1 MSNLLSPWRHPLR
14 LVRMAGYILTALAF
28 GAFTFA
34 TTIALLAVTAG
45 LLVTFVLAL
54 PFAWAMF
61 VWPRGLAHA
70 ERSRIAAL
78 MDVEIADPVP
88 FLTRTGWLRRLYERA
103 RCVPRWKEIA
113 HHLAR
118 LPVAGAGF
126 ALTAAAWCGSLAMI
140 LMPAY
145 VDALPGDSAKFY
157 FFELT
162 SGPGAW
168 LACVAGVLGIVIV
181 APWVTIGVALTE
193 LALGR
198 ALLGPTA
205 EQTHAAQVS
214 KLETSRTLTDLGGPI
229 IATTD
234 NGRIEATS
242 LRAPTMRADSD
253 NGRVTLEFAAAPMT
267 VEATTDNGP
276 VEVVVPNTGEAYRLS
291 IDTDNGRREQSVRVD
306 PASDRSLTLRTN
318 NGSVTARTAP

>member
-1 MSNLLSPWRHPLR
+1 MGH
-14 LVRMAGYILTALAF
+14 
-28 GAFTFA
+28 
-34 TTIALLAVTAG
+34 
-45 LLVTFVLAL
+45 
-54 PFAWAMF
+54 
-61 VWPRGLAHA
+61 
-70 ERSRIAAL
+70 
-78 MDVEIADPVP
+78 D
-88 FLTRTGWLRRLYERA
+88 RRR
-103 RCVPRWKEIA
+103 
-113 HHLAR
+113 
-118 LPVAGAGF
+118 
-126 ALTAAAWCGSLAMI
+126 
-140 LMPAY
+140 
-145 VDALPGDSAKFY
+145 
-157 FFELT
+157 
-162 SGPGAW
+162 
-168 LACVAGVLGIVIV
+168 
-181 APWVTIGVALTE
+181 LTE
-193 LALGR
+193 LALG